1 MNLKKDFYWALVIIF
16 VIACFVFA
24 KNENNKTHVGLVEQ
38 STCPTCGEIQEN
50 NIHYVKIAGQ
60 TVKVELALT
69 MQAQAQG
76 LSGRKILEENEG
88 MLFVFKNSGR
98 YSFWMKDMNFP
109 IDIIWLDETLHIVY
123 IIKNAEPSSYPNT
136 FTPNLE
142 AKYVLEV
149 PTGFSKKN
157 NLKEGDDVYFFALKS
172 V

>member
-109 IDIIWLDETLHIVY
+109 IDILWIGDDFQVVGIE
-123 IIKNAEPSSYPNT
+123 KNIATSTYPKS
-136 FTPNLE
+136 FGE
-142 AKYVLEV
+142 KYFSKYVL
-149 PTGFSKKN
+149 
-157 NLKEGDDVYFFALKS
+157 DDKLLYKPYIAKW
-172 V
+172 